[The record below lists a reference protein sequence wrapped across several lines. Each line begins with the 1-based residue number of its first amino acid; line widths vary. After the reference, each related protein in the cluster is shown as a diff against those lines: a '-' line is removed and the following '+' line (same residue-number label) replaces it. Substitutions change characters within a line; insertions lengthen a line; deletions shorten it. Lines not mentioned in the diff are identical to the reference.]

1 MSQRSGRI
9 AALIPTPSRRSRSEG
24 FTLLEV
30 LVAMAI
36 LAVAVT
42 AVLQLF
48 GQGLRLARAS
58 GEHLAATLLASQKLT
73 EVAGGPLVPET
84 SHGIE
89 GEYRWQA
96 TVRPAPDLRP
106 VELPEGLRPTGDLVQ
121 VAVRVE
127 WGRGKVVEL
136 ATLRAVEARP

>member
-1 MSQRSGRI
+1 MAIG
-9 AALIPTPSRRSRSEG
+9 APSRRSQPAG

-42 AVLQLF
+42 AVMQLF

-58 GEHLAATLLASQKLT
+58 GEHLTATLLASQKLT
-73 EVAGGPLVPET
+73 EVAQASLEPGERQ
-84 SHGIE
+84 GIE
-89 GEYRWQA
+89 GTYRWQA
-96 TVRPAPDLRP
+96 TVRSVPEFQP
-106 VELPEGLRPTGDLVQ
+106 VELPEGFRPTGQLVQ

-127 WGRGKVVEL
+127 WGRGRVVEL
-136 ATLRAVEARP
+136 TTLRAVETTP

>member
-1 MSQRSGRI
+1 MGRRAIRRPRS
-9 AALIPTPSRRSRSEG
+9 AG

-42 AVLQLF
+42 AVMQLF

-58 GEHLAATLLASQKLT
+58 GEQLTATLLASQKLT
-73 EVAGGPLVPET
+73 EIAEASLAPGT
-84 SHGIE
+84 SQGVE

-96 TVRPAPDLRP
+96 AVRPVPGLQP
-106 VELPEGLRPTGDLVQ
+106 VELPEGLRPTGQLVQ

-136 ATLRAVEARP
+136 TTLRTVEARP

>member
-1 MSQRSGRI
+1 MPMTGRVPSGC
-9 AALIPTPSRRSRSEG
+9 SRSAG

-42 AVLQLF
+42 AVMQLF

-58 GEHLAATLLASQKLT
+58 GEHLTATLLASQKLT
-73 EVAGGPLVPET
+73 EVAQAGLEPGESRGV
-84 SHGIE
+84 E
-89 GEYRWQA
+89 GTYRWQA
-96 TVRPAPDLRP
+96 AVRPVPELQP
-106 VELPEGLRPTGDLVQ
+106 VELPEGLRPTGQLVQ

-127 WGRGKVVEL
+127 WGRGRVVEL
-136 ATLRAVEARP
+136 TTLRAVEATP